1 MLSTDENMLLC
12 NIEPGAPMHEAFKR
26 YWLPVGLSSDLPEP
40 DSDPRR
46 VTLLGED
53 YVLFR
58 DSEGTAAL
66 MRERCCHRGA
76 SLMLGRVEEGGI
88 RCIYHGWKFSADG
101 TILDMPNCQDEKFK
115 TRYRQPSFPVRE
127 AGTIIWAYVGP
138 AEHKP
143 PFPDYPFFEVPDSHV
158 NIDIPVFG
166 GNYMQV
172 MEGGLDSSHL
182 GILHADTMGRAASE
196 GSDMANISAVA
207 GVLVKQRAPYFEVEE
222 TDYGCRMVAVRDIA
236 APDGTVQSVAR
247 VTAFQLPAVCYIA
260 PDNTMLFAAPV
271 NNGVTHFYHIAWKWD
286 APYTPA
292 ESLARRAVG
301 NLTERGMIQFGMS
314 RDRFGKPGTAMRENN
329 WLQDRDAM
337 RAGTSF
343 TGLVNF
349 IPEDAAVTASAGP
362 IYDRRD
368 ENLVPADIGLGRV
381 RRVLSDNAR
390 RIQAGEPARGLVPE
404 TAPRPA
410 MGVIGP
416 DRRWQDIPYRS
427 VWQAE
432 LEPA

>member
-1 MLSTDENMLLC
+1 MLPTDQNMLLC
-12 NIEPGAPMHEAFKR
+12 DIEPGAIMHAAFKR

-58 DSEGTAAL
+58 DTDGRAAL

-138 AEHKP
+138 AEHEP

-158 NIDIPVFG
+158 NADIPVFG

-182 GILHADTMGRAASE
+182 GVLHSDVLGRAYGGGDSTL
-196 GSDMANISAVA
+196 NKNVA
-207 GVLVKQRAPYFEVEE
+207 GLLVGQLAPYFEVED
-222 TDYGCRMVAVRDIA
+222 TDYGCRMAAIRDVVGD
-236 APDGTVQSVAR
+236 DGTVQSVAR
-247 VTAFQLPAVCYIA
+247 VTAFQLPSTCYIA
-260 PDNTMLFAAPV
+260 PDNTMLFAVPV
-271 NNGVTHFYHIAWKWD
+271 NNGVTHFYHVGWKWD
-286 APYTPA
+286 APYTA
-292 ESLARRAVG
+292 EETHGRRAMF
-301 NLTERGMIQFGMS
+301 NLGDRGMNEFGLD
-314 RDRFGKPGTAMRENN
+314 RDRFGKPGTATRENN
-329 WLQDRDAM
+329 WLQDREAM
-337 RAGTSF
+337 HAGKSF
-343 TGLVNF
+343 TGIVNF
-349 IPEDAAVTASAGP
+349 VPEDATVTASPGP
-362 IYDRRD
+362 IFDRRN

-381 RRVLSDNAR
+381 RRVLLDNAQ
-390 RIQAGEPARGLVPE
+390 RIEAGEAARGLVPQSP
-404 TAPRPA
+404 PRPA
-410 MGVIGP
+410 MGVLRA
-416 DRRWQDIPYRS
+416 DRKWQDIPYRS
-427 VWQAE
+427 IWEAE
-432 LEPA
+432 LQPA